1 MAIEEDEVRELLM
14 VALDGDLSSEQRA
27 RLDELLLGNETL
39 RRTAA
44 RFLWDDSL
52 LVEEIGTLGEAL
64 DFLQQPLEK
73 TPSGEVIPTVSS
85 TRAAPARRP
94 GKLDQWVDRGAT
106 LPAPAKLGAFR
117 RAVDYVNRHGVA
129 VALAASIAAIGFFWQ
144 YSAQYST
151 MMDEL
156 DRLHALTAANDPAE
170 VKKHRRDVQKGI
182 ASPGSPP
189 VARVTGLSGCEWPEG
204 EKGLKFGDTLAPGQR
219 LRLTKGV
226 LQLTY
231 DAGTRVMLEGPVDM
245 VMTTA
250 IEAKLSSG
258 KIAAA
263 VPRFARGYTIL
274 TPTAEVVD
282 LGTEFGVAVDKLG
295 DSEIHVFDGDV
306 VTRPIGEKGLET
318 HLVHT
323 RQDEAVKFEVDAVKP
338 ERIRADSKKF
348 VRRLIPDLP
357 PSKLPPLPY
366 TDNLALWLAADV
378 MPAPPE
384 GSPVS
389 VWPDILIG
397 ENSFPDDA
405 WQFDE
410 RLCPTWIK
418 DAKGRPAIR
427 FDGWSTYLATSP
439 METSD
444 QQTAFVVFAPSPA
457 SFASDTH
464 GGMLLKHGVNAPTLE
479 LSLLNDHAPRGL
491 VWASDNAGNPSNVGV
506 ITGLPVEPLAPCA
519 VAYSY
524 DVPANRA
531 ELLVNGVS
539 QGVSEAPRGIEQN
552 AKKYIGSHAQPWY
565 EAYFLGN
572 MYEVIVYDG
581 ALDDADRDRVF
592 EYLSTRYGLKRGK
605 SPVSPD

>member
-1 MAIEEDEVRELLM
+1 MAREEDEVRELLM
-14 VALDGDLSSEQRA
+14 IALDGDLSSNQRA
-27 RLDELLLGNETL
+27 RLDELLLDNETL

-52 LVEEIGTLGEAL
+52 LVEEIGALGQAL

-73 TPSGEVIPTVSS
+73 TPSGNVIPAVSS
-85 TRAAPARRP
+85 VRAAPSPRP
-94 GKLDQWVDRGAT
+94 EKLEQWVDRGAIPT
-106 LPAPAKLGAFR
+106 ATVKFGRFR
-117 RAVDYVNRHGVA
+117 RAVDYVNRHGVV
-129 VALAASIAAIGFFWQ
+129 VALAAGIAAIGFFWQ
-144 YSAQYST
+144 YSA
-151 MMDEL
+151 MMAKL
-156 DRLHALTAANDPAE
+156 DRLYALTAANDPAE
-170 VKKHRRDVQKGI
+170 VKKHQRDVQKGG

-189 VARVTGLSGCEWPEG
+189 VARVTGLSGCEWPAG
-204 EKGLKFGDTLAPGQR
+204 ETGLKFGDTLAPGQR

-282 LGTEFGVAVDKLG
+282 LGTEFGVAVDKVG

-306 VTRPIGEKGLET
+306 VTRPIGEKGLEM

-323 RQDEAVKFEVDAVKP
+323 RQDEAVKFEVDADKP

-357 PSKLPPLPY
+357 ASELPPLPH
-366 TDNLALWLAADV
+366 TDKLALWLAADV
-378 MPAPPE
+378 MPAVPE

-410 RLCPTWIK
+410 RLCPTWIR
-418 DAKGRPAIR
+418 DAEDRPAIR
-427 FDGWSTYLATSP
+427 FDGWSTYLSTSP
-439 METSD
+439 MEAGD

-457 SFASDTH
+457 SFASAAH
-464 GGMLLKHGVNAPTLE
+464 GGMLLKHGLNAPTME
-479 LSLLNDHAPRGL
+479 LSLLNNHAPRGL
-491 VWASDNAGNPSNVGV
+491 VWADDAAGHASNVGL

-524 DVPANRA
+524 DVPSNRA
-531 ELLVNGVS
+531 ELMVNGVS
-539 QGVSEAPRGIEQN
+539 QGVTDAPRRAEQH

-581 ALDDADRDRVF
+581 VLDGADRDRVF
-592 EYLSTRYGLKRGK
+592 EYLSTRYGLKPGK
-605 SPVSPD
+605 SPASPR

>member
-14 VALDGDLSSEQRA
+14 IALDGDLSGEQRA
-27 RLDELLLGNETL
+27 RLDELLLGSETL

-52 LVEEIGTLGEAL
+52 LTEEIGALGEAL

-73 TPSGEVIPTVSS
+73 TPSGDVIPTVSS
-85 TRAAPARRP
+85 VRAAPAERP
-94 GKLDQWVDRGAT
+94 GKLDQWVDRGSPPPSVA
-106 LPAPAKLGAFR
+106 LGKFR
-117 RAVDYVNRHGVA
+117 RAIDYVNRHGVA
-129 VALAASIAAIGFFWQ
+129 VALAAGVAAIGFFWQ
-144 YSAQYST
+144 YSA
-151 MMDEL
+151 MMADF
-156 DRLHALTAANDPAE
+156 DRLYALTAANDPAE
-170 VKKHRRDVQKGI
+170 VKKHRRDIQKGV

-189 VARVTGLSGCEWPEG
+189 VARVTGLSGCKWPKG
-204 EKGLKFGDTLAPGQR
+204 EAGLKFGDALAPGQR

-323 RQDEAVKFEVDAVKP
+323 RQDEAVKFDAAAAKP
-338 ERIRADSKKF
+338 QRFRADSKKF

-357 PSKLPPLPY
+357 ASKLPPLPH
-366 TDNLALWLAADV
+366 TDKLTLWLAADV
-378 MPAPPE
+378 MPAMPE

-418 DAKGRPAIR
+418 DAEDRPAIR

-439 METSD
+439 MESSD

-457 SFASDTH
+457 SFASPTH
-464 GGMLLKHGVNAPTLE
+464 GGILLKYGLNAPTLE
-479 LSLLNDHAPRGL
+479 LSLLTDHAPRGL
-491 VWASDNAGNPSNVGV
+491 VWASDDAGNASNVGL
-506 ITGLPVEPLAPCA
+506 ISGLPIEPLAPCA

-524 DVPANRA
+524 DVLSDRA
-531 ELLVNGVS
+531 ELIVNGVS
-539 QGVSEAPRGIEQN
+539 QGVSDAPRGIKQH
-552 AKKYIGSHAQPWY
+552 AKNYIGSHAQPWY
-565 EAYFLGN
+565 NAYFLGN

-581 ALDDADRDRVF
+581 ALDGADRDRVF
-592 EYLSTRYGLKRGK
+592 EYLSTRYGLKPGK
-605 SPVSPD
+605 SPASPK

>member
-14 VALDGDLSSEQRA
+14 IALDGDLSGEQRA

-52 LVEEIGTLGEAL
+52 LTEEIGTLGEAL
-64 DFLQQPLEK
+64 DFLQQPLER
-73 TPSGEVIPTVSS
+73 THSGDVIPTVGSV
-85 TRAAPARRP
+85 RAAPAERP
-94 GKLDQWVDRGAT
+94 GKHDQWVDRGAT
-106 LPAPAKLGAFR
+106 PPAMLGSFR
-117 RAVDYVNRHGVA
+117 RGVDYVNRHGVA
-129 VALAASIAAIGFFWQ
+129 VALAAGIAAIGFLWQ
-144 YSAQYST
+144 YSA
-151 MMDEL
+151 MMAKL
-156 DRLHALTAANDPAE
+156 DRLYALTAANDPAE
-170 VKKHRRDVQKGI
+170 VKKHRRDVRKGVP
-182 ASPGSPP
+182 SPGSPP
-189 VARVTGLSGCEWPEG
+189 VARVTGLSGCEWPQG
-204 EKGLKFGDTLAPGQR
+204 ETGLKFGDALAPGQR
-219 LRLTKGV
+219 LRLSKGV

-323 RQDEAVKFEVDAVKP
+323 RQDEAVKFDAAAAEP
-338 ERIRADSKKF
+338 QRIRADSKKF

-357 PSKLPPLPY
+357 ASELPPLPH
-366 TDNLALWLAADV
+366 TDKLALWLAADV
-378 MPAPPE
+378 MPAAPE

-418 DAKGRPAIR
+418 DAEGRPAIR
-427 FDGWSTYLATSP
+427 FDGWSTYLSTSP

-444 QQTAFVVFAPSPA
+444 QQTTFVVFAPSPA
-457 SFASDTH
+457 SFASATH
-464 GGMLLKHGVNAPTLE
+464 GGMLLKHGLNAPTLE

-491 VWASDNAGNPSNVGV
+491 VWASDDAGNASNVGV

-524 DVPANRA
+524 DVPGNRA
-531 ELLVNGVS
+531 ELTVNGVS
-539 QGVSEAPRGIEQN
+539 QGVTDAPRRIEQN

-581 ALDDADRDRVF
+581 ALDGADRDRVF
-592 EYLSTRYGLKRGK
+592 EYLSTRYGLKPGK
-605 SPVSPD
+605 SSVSPK